1 MPSRRPSGKA
11 HGELAARPD
20 HGPGRG
26 NPRQRGRAQRALH
39 AAHDASTG
47 SGDNSYRAGEAL
59 SWHAGAQHSLPTG
72 YADFL
77 ARLQASENGTVGY
90 RTEDGASFVCG
101 TALSALD
108 AVLYIS
114 APLGVVG
121 AAAGIPPQ
129 ELPHIR
135 KRYFT
140 ARERG
145 GRGGTGLGLAIV
157 GELLTACGARFG
169 AQNVQ
174 DAGESGCIFWF
185 ELPAC
190 ADSPDAMPRS
200 SEDDVLEPGKAENTA
215 CD

>member
-1 MPSRRPSGKA
+1 M
-11 HGELAARPD
+11 
-20 HGPGRG
+20 
-26 NPRQRGRAQRALH
+26 
-39 AAHDASTG
+39 
-47 SGDNSYRAGEAL
+47 
-59 SWHAGAQHSLPTG
+59 
-72 YADFL
+72 
-77 ARLQASENGTVGY
+77 
-90 RTEDGASFVCG
+90 
-101 TALSALD
+101 
-108 AVLYIS
+108 LYVS
-114 APLGVVG
+114 APLGAVG

-174 DAGESGCIFWF
+174 DAGETGCIFWF

-200 SEDDVLEPGKAENTA
+200 SEDDVLEPGKAENTV